1 MLRIGAIA
9 SCFALPFAIV
19 AGACV
24 SNASEVDTASG
35 GENEFNKKEAGADA
49 DAAKVEAGGPPL
61 HKKTWDDVEGL
72 SDGDLVNALNAAVS
86 NHTDLTYAGARA
98 YLFGVGGEIDFING
112 SFECIYTGKRGKPD
126 GTTSPGEFNTEH
138 SWPKSQGAEVE
149 PAKSDL
155 HHLFPATEVSNSAR
169 SSYPFGVTDCDS
181 AGCLYSESG
190 SKLGVRKGGT
200 ETVFDVRPE
209 RRGDIARAHFYFSV
223 RYLKPISSVEEPTLR
238 EWNKSDPP
246 DERERARN
254 DAIEALQRNR
264 NPFIDR
270 PDLVDQIDDF

>member
-1 MLRIGAIA
+1 MLRVGTLAFW
-9 SCFALPFAIV
+9 FALPVAIA

-24 SNASEVDTASG
+24 TNASDIDTSSG

-49 DAAKVEAGGPPL
+49 ADAAPVEAGPPL
-61 HKKTWDDVEGL
+61 HKKTWDDVDGL
-72 SDGDLVNALNAAVS
+72 SNGDLISALNASIS
-86 NHTDLTYAGARA
+86 NHTDLGYAGARGH
-98 YLFGVGGEIDFING
+98 LFGVGGEIDFING

-138 SWPKSQGAEVE
+138 SWPKSKGAEEE

-169 SSYPFGVTDCDS
+169 SSYPFGITDCTN

-190 SKLGVRKGGT
+190 SKLGIQKGGT
-200 ETVFDVRPE
+200 ETVFEVRPE
-209 RRGDIARAHFYFSV
+209 RRGEIARAHFYFSV
-223 RYLKPISSVEEPTLR
+223 RYLTPISPIEEPTLR

-246 DERERARN
+246 DDRERARN